1 MSFLKS
7 QNKQSLIKLT
17 IASIALITIF
27 GGGYFAYQKFSKKSD
42 TASTIEKTAEKK
54 GSGIDPNKNVSE
66 VKDVEEVVAKWIE
79 NNPQAILESVQNM
92 YKKAQEEQ
100 LKNAQKNISAKK
112 DELFNSKV
120 SGEHAPAGY
129 DVSIV
134 EFYDYNCGYC
144 KKAQASVEDLIK
156 SDSKVRIIYREF
168 PILGPDSL
176 EMAKVSVAVNIINP
190 KAFKS
195 FHDELM
201 KTKEKGKS
209 AALKAAKSAGI
220 NVAELEKTISSK
232 KDEIEKIINSSI
244 ELGSSIGIS
253 GTPGF
258 IIGEELIP
266 GAIEKSSLQEKIK
279 TIREKK
285 A

>member
-7 QNKQSLIKLT
+7 QNKQSIIKLA
-17 IASIALITIF
+17 IAGVAGIAIIAGAYF
-27 GGGYFAYQKFSKKSD
+27 GYQKFSKKSD
-42 TASTIEKTAEKK
+42 SATENTAEKK
-54 GSGIDPNKNVSE
+54 GSGLDPNQNISE
-66 VKDVEEVVAKWIE
+66 VKDVEEVVAKWVE

-100 LKNAQKNISAKK
+100 QKNAQKNISAKK
-112 DELFNSKV
+112 EELFNTKV
-120 SGEHAPAGY
+120 TGEHAPAGY

-168 PILGPDSL
+168 PILGQDSL
-176 EMAKVSVAVNIINP
+176 EMSKVSVAVNMISP
-190 KAFKS
+190 KSFKA

-209 AALKAAKSAGI
+209 AALKAAKTAGV
-220 NVAELEKTISSK
+220 NSAELEKTLSSK
-232 KDEIEKIINSSI
+232 KDEIEKIINGSI

-266 GAIEKSSLQEKIK
+266 GAVDKASLQEKIK
-279 TIREKK
+279 AIREKK
-285 A
+285 

>member
-1 MSFLKS
+1 MSFLQS
-7 QNKQSLIKLT
+7 NNKQFLIKLA
-17 IASIALITIF
+17 IAGITGIAIIAGAYF
-27 GGGYFAYQKFSKKSD
+27 GYQKFSKKSNVA
-42 TASTIEKTAEKK
+42 TESATEKK
-54 GSGIDPNKNVSE
+54 GSGLDPNKNVSE
-66 VKDVEEVVAKWIE
+66 VKDVEEVIAKWVE

-100 LKNAQKNISAKK
+100 QKNAQKNISAKK
-112 DELFNSKV
+112 EELFNTKV
-120 SGEHAPAGY
+120 TGEYAPAGY

-168 PILGPDSL
+168 PILGQDSL
-176 EMAKVSVAVNIINP
+176 EMSKVSVAVNMISP
-190 KAFKS
+190 KAFKA

-209 AALKAAKSAGI
+209 AALKAAKTAGV
-220 NVAELEKTISSK
+220 NSSELEKTLSGK
-232 KDEIEKIINSSI
+232 KDEIEKIINGSI

-258 IIGEELIP
+258 VIGEELIP
-266 GAIEKSSLQEKIK
+266 GAVDKVSLQEKIK
-279 TIREKK
+279 AIREKK
-285 A
+285 

>member
-7 QNKQSLIKLT
+7 QNKQSIIKLA
-17 IASIALITIF
+17 IAGIACIAIVGGAYF
-27 GGGYFAYQKFSKKSD
+27 GYQKFSKKPDSA
-42 TASTIEKTAEKK
+42 TEGSVEKK
-54 GSGIDPNKNVSE
+54 GSGLDPNKNISE
-66 VKDVEEVVAKWIE
+66 VKDVEEVVAKWVE

-100 LKNAQKNISAKK
+100 QKNAQKNIGAKK
-112 DELFNSKV
+112 DELFNTKV
-120 SGEHAPAGY
+120 AGEYAPAGY

-176 EMAKVSVAVNIINP
+176 EMAKVSVAVNIISP
-190 KAFKS
+190 KSFKA

-209 AALKAAKSAGI
+209 AALKAAKTAGV
-220 NVAELEKTISSK
+220 NASELEKALSSK
-232 KDEIEKIINSSI
+232 KDEIEKIINGSI
-244 ELGSSIGIS
+244 ELGSSVGIS

-258 IIGEELIP
+258 VIGEELIP
-266 GAIEKSSLQEKIK
+266 GAVDKASLQEKIK
-279 TIREKK
+279 AIREKK
-285 A
+285 

>member
-1 MSFLKS
+1 MSFLQS
-7 QNKQSLIKLT
+7 NNKQFLIKLA
-17 IASIALITIF
+17 IAGITGIAIIAGAYF
-27 GGGYFAYQKFSKKSD
+27 GYQKFSKKSNVA
-42 TASTIEKTAEKK
+42 TESATEKK
-54 GSGIDPNKNVSE
+54 GSGLDPNKNVSE
-66 VKDVEEVVAKWIE
+66 VKDVEEVIAKWVE

-100 LKNAQKNISAKK
+100 QKNAQKNIGAKK

-120 SGEHAPAGY
+120 AGEHAPAGY

-144 KKAQASVEDLIK
+144 KKAQASLEDLIK
-156 SDSKVRIIYREF
+156 SDSKVRVIYREF
-168 PILGPDSL
+168 PILGQESL
-176 EMAKVSVAVNIINP
+176 EMAKVSTAVNMVNP
-190 KAFKS
+190 KAFKA
-195 FHDELM
+195 FHDEMM

-209 AALKAAKSAGI
+209 AALKAAKSAGV
-220 NVAELEKTISSK
+220 NVAELEKTLSNK

-258 IIGEELIP
+258 VIGEELIP
-266 GAIEKSSLQEKIK
+266 GAVDKASLQEKIK
-279 TIREKK
+279 AIREKK
-285 A
+285 S

>member
-1 MSFLKS
+1 MSFLQS
-7 QNKQSLIKLT
+7 HNKQSLIKLA
-17 IASIALITIF
+17 IAGIAGIAIIGGAYF
-27 GGGYFAYQKFSKKSD
+27 GYQKFSKKSD
-42 TASTIEKTAEKK
+42 SATENTAEKK
-54 GSGIDPNKNVSE
+54 GSGLDPNKNVSE
-66 VKDVEEVVAKWIE
+66 VKDVEEVVAKWVE

-100 LKNAQKNISAKK
+100 QKNAQKNIGAKK

-120 SGEHAPAGY
+120 AGEHAPAGY

-156 SDSKVRIIYREF
+156 SDSKVRVIYREF
-168 PILGPDSL
+168 PILGQESL
-176 EMAKVSVAVNIINP
+176 EMAKVSVAVNMVSP

-209 AALKAAKSAGI
+209 AALKAAKSAGV
-220 NVAELEKTISSK
+220 NTAELEKTLSGK

-258 IIGEELIP
+258 VVGEELIP
-266 GAIEKSSLQEKIK
+266 GAVDKASLQEKIK
-279 TIREKK
+279 ATREKK
-285 A
+285 S

>member
-1 MSFLKS
+1 MSFLQS
-7 QNKQSLIKLT
+7 HNKQSLIKLA
-17 IASIALITIF
+17 IAGITGIAIIGGAYF
-27 GGGYFAYQKFSKKSD
+27 GYQKFSKKSD
-42 TASTIEKTAEKK
+42 STTEATAEKK
-54 GSGIDPNKNVSE
+54 GSGLDPNKNVSE
-66 VKDVEEVVAKWIE
+66 VKDVEEVVAKWVE

-100 LKNAQKNISAKK
+100 QKNAQKNIGAKK

-120 SGEHAPAGY
+120 AGEHAPAGY

-156 SDSKVRIIYREF
+156 SDSKVRVIYREF
-168 PILGPDSL
+168 PILGQESL
-176 EMAKVSVAVNIINP
+176 EMAKVSVAVNMVSP

-195 FHDELM
+195 FHDQLM
-201 KTKEKGKS
+201 QTKEKGKS
-209 AALKAAKSAGI
+209 AALKAAKSAGV
-220 NVAELEKTISSK
+220 NTAELEKTLSGK

-258 IIGEELIP
+258 VVGEELIP
-266 GAIEKSSLQEKIK
+266 GAVDKSSLQEKIK
-279 TIREKK
+279 AIREKK
-285 A
+285 S

>member
-7 QNKQSLIKLT
+7 QNKQSIIKLA
-17 IASIALITIF
+17 IAGVAGIAIIAGAYF
-27 GGGYFAYQKFSKKSD
+27 GYQKFSKKSD
-42 TASTIEKTAEKK
+42 SATENTAEKK
-54 GSGIDPNKNVSE
+54 GSGLDPNQNISE
-66 VKDVEEVVAKWIE
+66 VKDVEEVVAKWVE

-100 LKNAQKNISAKK
+100 QKNAQKNISAKK
-112 DELFNSKV
+112 EELFNTKV
-120 SGEHAPAGY
+120 TGEHAPAGY

-176 EMAKVSVAVNIINP
+176 EMAKVSVAVNMISP
-190 KAFKS
+190 KAFKA

-209 AALKAAKSAGI
+209 AALKAAKTAGV
-220 NVAELEKTISSK
+220 NSSELEKTLSGK
-232 KDEIEKIINSSI
+232 KDEIEKIINGSI

-258 IIGEELIP
+258 VIGEELIP
-266 GAIEKSSLQEKIK
+266 GAVDKASLQEKIK
-279 TIREKK
+279 AIREKK
-285 A
+285 

>member
-1 MSFLKS
+1 MSFLQS
-7 QNKQSLIKLT
+7 NNKQFLIKLA
-17 IASIALITIF
+17 IAGITGIAIIAGAYF
-27 GGGYFAYQKFSKKSD
+27 GYQKFSKKSNVA
-42 TASTIEKTAEKK
+42 TESATEKK
-54 GSGIDPNKNVSE
+54 GSGLDPNKNVSE
-66 VKDVEEVVAKWIE
+66 VKDVEEVVAKWVE

-100 LKNAQKNISAKK
+100 QKNAQKNIGAKK

-120 SGEHAPAGY
+120 AGEHAPAGY

-144 KKAQASVEDLIK
+144 KKAQASLEDLIK
-156 SDSKVRIIYREF
+156 SDSKVRVIYREF
-168 PILGPDSL
+168 PILGQESL
-176 EMAKVSVAVNIINP
+176 EMAKVSTAVNMVNP
-190 KAFKS
+190 KAFKA
-195 FHDELM
+195 FHDEMM

-209 AALKAAKSAGI
+209 AALKAAKSAGV
-220 NVAELEKTISSK
+220 NVAELEKTLSNK

-258 IIGEELIP
+258 VIGEELIP
-266 GAIEKSSLQEKIK
+266 GAVDKASLQEKIK
-279 TIREKK
+279 AIREKK
-285 A
+285 S

>member
-1 MSFLKS
+1 MSFLQS
-7 QNKQSLIKLT
+7 HNKQFLIKLAIT
-17 IASIALITIF
+17 GIAGIAIISGAYF
-27 GGGYFAYQKFSKKSD
+27 GYQKFSKKSNSTTE
-42 TASTIEKTAEKK
+42 TAVEKK
-54 GSGIDPNKNVSE
+54 GSGLDPNKNVSE
-66 VKDVEEVVAKWIE
+66 VKDVEEVVAKWVE

-100 LKNAQKNISAKK
+100 QKNAQKNIGVKK

-120 SGEHAPAGY
+120 AGEHAPAGY

-144 KKAQASVEDLIK
+144 KKAQASVEELIK
-156 SDSKVRIIYREF
+156 SDSKVRVIYREF
-168 PILGPDSL
+168 PILGPESL
-176 EMAKVSVAVNIINP
+176 EMAKVSTAVNMVNP

-209 AALKAAKSAGI
+209 AALKAAKSAGV
-220 NVAELEKTISSK
+220 NVAELEKTLSNK
-232 KDEIEKIINSSI
+232 KDEIEKIINSSV

-258 IIGEELIP
+258 VIGEELIP
-266 GAIEKSSLQEKIK
+266 GAVDKSSLQEKIK
-279 TIREKK
+279 VIREKK
-285 A
+285 S

>member
-1 MSFLKS
+1 MSFLQS
-7 QNKQSLIKLT
+7 NNKQFLIKLA
-17 IASIALITIF
+17 IAGITGIAIIGGAYF
-27 GGGYFAYQKFSKKSD
+27 GYQKFSKKSNVA
-42 TASTIEKTAEKK
+42 TESATEKK
-54 GSGIDPNKNVSE
+54 GSGLDPNKNVSE
-66 VKDVEEVVAKWIE
+66 VKDVEEVIAKWVE

-100 LKNAQKNISAKK
+100 QKNAQKNIGAKK

-120 SGEHAPAGY
+120 AGEHAPAGY

-144 KKAQASVEDLIK
+144 KKAQSSLEDLIK
-156 SDSKVRIIYREF
+156 SDSKLRVIYREF
-168 PILGPDSL
+168 PILGQESL
-176 EMAKVSVAVNIINP
+176 EMAKVSTAVNMVNP
-190 KAFKS
+190 KAFKA

-209 AALKAAKSAGI
+209 AALKAAKSAGV
-220 NVAELEKTISSK
+220 NVVELEKTLSNK
-232 KDEIEKIINSSI
+232 KDEIEKIINGSV

-258 IIGEELIP
+258 VIGEELIP
-266 GAIEKSSLQEKIK
+266 GAVDKASLQEKIK
-279 TIREKK
+279 AIREKK
-285 A
+285 S

>member
-1 MSFLKS
+1 MSFLQS
-7 QNKQSLIKLT
+7 NNKQFLIKLA
-17 IASIALITIF
+17 IAGITGIAIIAGAYF
-27 GGGYFAYQKFSKKSD
+27 GYQKFSKKSNVA
-42 TASTIEKTAEKK
+42 TESATEKK
-54 GSGIDPNKNVSE
+54 GSGLDPNKNVSE
-66 VKDVEEVVAKWIE
+66 VKDVEEVIAKWVE

-100 LKNAQKNISAKK
+100 QKNAQKNIGAKK

-120 SGEHAPAGY
+120 AGEYAPAGY

-144 KKAQASVEDLIK
+144 KKAQASLEDLIK
-156 SDSKVRIIYREF
+156 SDSKVRVIYREF
-168 PILGPDSL
+168 PILGQESL
-176 EMAKVSVAVNIINP
+176 EMAKVSTAVNMVNP
-190 KAFKS
+190 KAFKA
-195 FHDELM
+195 FHDEMM

-209 AALKAAKSAGI
+209 AALKAAKSAGV
-220 NVAELEKTISSK
+220 NVAELEKTLSNK

-258 IIGEELIP
+258 VIGEELIP
-266 GAIEKSSLQEKIK
+266 GAVDKASLQEKIK
-279 TIREKK
+279 AIREKK
-285 A
+285 S